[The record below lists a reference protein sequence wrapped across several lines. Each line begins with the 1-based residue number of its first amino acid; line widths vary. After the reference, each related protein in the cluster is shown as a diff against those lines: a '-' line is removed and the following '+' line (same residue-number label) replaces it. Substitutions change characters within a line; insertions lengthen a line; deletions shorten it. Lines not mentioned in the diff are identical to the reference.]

1 MSFEQWCT
9 RWESVPLS
17 EAAERYDIC
26 KASDNHVEDLEE
38 LFGDEPECFFV
49 HQGDLTIDGPLS
61 IGNDPGLAPDTV
73 YVIDG
78 DLTVNGPMRFLNA
91 DVYTPLYVTGSVTA
105 QHLMCLM
112 DSNLFIGG
120 SLTVGGLL
128 MTELSDMGVIVVNG
142 AASAGAWLETW
153 DRGEVIFVDD
163 LKARRLRL
171 SGGDYLEHFDADDA
185 AGILLPE
192 FLDGDAED
200 ASEKLWKAALEGRP
214 LLRPWLPAGSIGIVA
229 WGIPAQSPFDSVWSV
244 DHGFPSRFLLG
255 ALRLWLHR
263 ERKRSARGGD
273 HLREYRNLLGARR
286 RGAAAAA
293 RATRPRREHCH
304 RCPTVPA
311 QRGFAEAVAA
321 VSPTTAAAA
330 IKLAAP
336 QPIR

>member
-26 KASDNHVEDLEE
+26 KASDHRVEDLEE

-61 IGNDPGLAPDTV
+61 IGNDPDLAPDTV

-78 DLTVNGPMRFLNA
+78 DLTVDGPMRFLNA

-128 MTELSDMGVIVVNG
+128 MTELSDMGVIVVHG

-153 DRGEVIFVDD
+153 DRGDVTFVDD
-163 LKARRLRL
+163 LKARRLRV
-171 SGGDYLEHFDADDA
+171 SGGDPLEHSDADDA
-185 AGILLPE
+185 ADILSPG
-192 FLDGDAED
+192 FLDGDTED

-214 LLRPWLPAGSIGIVA
+214 LLRP
-229 WGIPAQSPFDSVWSV
+229 
-244 DHGFPSRFLLG
+244 
-255 ALRLWLHR
+255 
-263 ERKRSARGGD
+263 
-273 HLREYRNLLGARR
+273 
-286 RGAAAAA
+286 
-293 RATRPRREHCH
+293 
-304 RCPTVPA
+304 
-311 QRGFAEAVAA
+311 
-321 VSPTTAAAA
+321 
-330 IKLAAP
+330 
-336 QPIR
+336 